1 MGPMVIEPS
10 GKILGA
16 KITEIDLNQ
25 SISQN
30 EFYDI
35 LKSLSRYGV
44 LHFPKQSIT
53 PQSLKDF
60 SARFGSLQIG
70 VSGLHEPGYP
80 EVSILSNIL
89 ENGKPIGIADAGQDW
104 HTDMS
109 YNNVVGY
116 TNILFALK
124 IPRRNGKALG
134 STHFANMMQAY
145 ADLPERLKSSLSEAT
160 ATHDFNK
167 FWENMRARPGSNR
180 PALTAEQRA
189 KRPPAVHPVFLTHP
203 ITGKKILY
211 CNPGYAIRINEF
223 DEQQSDDV
231 LQELFAHQL
240 QEKYQYQ
247 HEWDEGDLLMWDH
260 LSTLHNAWPD
270 YTVSEHRLIKR
281 CQVMAD
287 RVFDPHFMPTEV
299 KMQVQAS

>member
-16 KITEIDLNQ
+16 KITGIDLNK
-25 SISQN
+25 SLSQN

-35 LKSLSRYGV
+35 LKSLSRFGV
-44 LHFPKQSIT
+44 LHFPRQSIT

-60 SARFGSLQIG
+60 SSRFGSLQIG
-70 VSGLHEPGYP
+70 VSGLHEPGHP

-109 YNNVVGY
+109 YNKVVGY
-116 TNILFALK
+116 TNILFALQV
-124 IPRRNGKALG
+124 PRRDGKALG

-145 ADLPERLKSSLSEAT
+145 VDLPERLKNSLSQAT
-160 ATHDFNK
+160 AIHDFNK
-167 FWENMRARPGSNR
+167 FWENMRTRPGSNR

-211 CNPGYAIRINEF
+211 CNPGYAIRINEL
-223 DEQQSDDV
+223 DEQQSTV
-231 LQELFAHQL
+231 ILQELFTHQL

-247 HEWDEGDLLMWDH
+247 HEWNEGDLLMWDH

-270 YTVSEHRLIKR
+270 YTASEHRLIKR

-287 RVFDPHFMPTEV
+287 RVFDPQFLPIEV
-299 KMQVQAS
+299 KMQAQAV

>member
-1 MGPMVIEPS
+1 MVIESS

-16 KITEIDLNQ
+16 KITGIDLNQ
-25 SISQN
+25 PISQN
-30 EFYDI
+30 EFYEI

-60 SARFGSLQIG
+60 SAHFGSLQIG
-70 VSGLHEPGYP
+70 VSGLHEPGFP
-80 EVSILSNIL
+80 EVSVLSNIV

-109 YNNVVGY
+109 YNNMVGY
-116 TNILFALK
+116 TNVLHALQ

-145 ADLPERLKSSLSEAT
+145 EDLPESLKVSLSTAS

-180 PALTAEQRA
+180 PALTPEQRA
-189 KRPPAVHPVFLTHP
+189 KRPPSVHPIFMTHP

-223 DEQQSDDV
+223 DQAHSDTTLQQ
-231 LQELFAHQL
+231 LFDHQL
-240 QEKYQYQ
+240 QEKYQYT
-247 HEWDEGDLLMWDH
+247 HEWNEGDLLMWDH

-270 YTVSEHRLIKR
+270 YSASEHRLIKR

-287 RVFDPHFMPTEV
+287 KVFDPHFIPAVVRMEA
-299 KMQVQAS
+299 QAS

>member
-1 MGPMVIEPS
+1 MDPMVIEPS

-16 KITEIDLNQ
+16 KITGIDLNQ

-30 EFYDI
+30 NFYAI
-35 LKSLSRYGV
+35 LKALSCYGV

-53 PQSLKDF
+53 PQSLKEF

-109 YNNVVGY
+109 YNKVVGY
-116 TNILFALK
+116 TNILFAHQ
-124 IPRRNGKALG
+124 IPRRDGRALG
-134 STHFANMMQAY
+134 STHFANMIQAY
-145 ADLPERLKSSLSEAT
+145 EDLPEDLKRSLNTAS

-167 FWENMRARPGSNR
+167 FWENMRMRPGSQR
-180 PALTAEQRA
+180 PALTPEQRA
-189 KRPPAVHPVFLTHP
+189 KRPPAVHPIFLTHP

-211 CNPGYAIRINEF
+211 CNPGYAVRINEL
-223 DEQQSDDV
+223 DEQQSDAM
-231 LQELFAHQL
+231 LQALFKHQL
-240 QEKYQYQ
+240 QEKYQYT

-270 YTVSEHRLIKR
+270 YTASEHRLIKR

-287 RVFDPHFMPTEV
+287 RVFDTDFVPPEI
-299 KMQVQAS
+299 KMTLQEI